1 MFDKF
6 TFDKN
11 KDKSAIHF
19 IRYKNDDEEIILLV
33 VRLPRISEYCSKYYK
48 VEYSPLKSRTK
59 IFWENMNQSA
69 MRGILIDSIYKMKKM
84 MMMKKCIWNN
94 AKLKKIKEKRPNES
108 NKRQ

>member
-1 MFDKF
+1 
-6 TFDKN
+6 
-11 KDKSAIHF
+11 
-19 IRYKNDDEEIILLV
+19 
-33 VRLPRISEYCSKYYK
+33 
-48 VEYSPLKSRTK
+48 
-59 IFWENMNQSA
+59 MNQSA